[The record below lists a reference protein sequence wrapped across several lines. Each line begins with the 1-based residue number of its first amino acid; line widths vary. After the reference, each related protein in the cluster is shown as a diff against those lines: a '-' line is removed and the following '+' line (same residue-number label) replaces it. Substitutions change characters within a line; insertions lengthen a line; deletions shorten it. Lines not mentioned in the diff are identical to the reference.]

1 MGTGR
6 GPLPADL
13 TTELQ
18 IELDALARLEGED
31 GVAPDYVRFCGH
43 VARAQAA
50 ARAAIRAAAPP
61 ATSSAA
67 RRLPRNAIPLDG
79 RQLLD
84 LLHALESDAAGAEPP
99 DRQLRLLGAAAEHDP
114 DLLTRLAAAVLD
126 DDAAALEVL
135 ARHLDVPS
143 GALHLVGRLLA
154 APLVAEARHRRGPVP
169 ELDARSLD
177 GAEAGRCPTCGS
189 APALAVLC
197 RDDGRRRL
205 VCGLCGENWLAPRLM
220 CVACGARDQARL
232 GVLSVHADDAR
243 WVETCDV
250 CRRYLKTVDERRLPE
265 DHLLVPRAEDVASLS
280 LDIMADEAG
289 YVRSDCCLSPF
300 HETRTP

>member
-50 ARAAIRAAAPP
+50 TRAAIRAVSPP

-67 RRLPRNAIPLDG
+67 RRLQRDAIPLG
-79 RQLLD
+79 ERQLLD
-84 LLHALESDAAGAEPP
+84 LLRALE
-99 DRQLRLLGAAAEHDP
+99 GAAAATEPSD
-114 DLLTRLAAAVLD
+114 DLRRLGTAAERDADVLTRLTAAVLD
-126 DDAAALEVL
+126 DDAAALAAL
-135 ARHLDVPS
+135 ARQLAVPP
-143 GALHLVGRLLA
+143 GALRLVGRLLV
-154 APLVAEARHRRGPVP
+154 APFVAEARQHRGPVP
-169 ELDARSLD
+169 ELDARTLD
-177 GAEAGRCPTCGS
+177 TVDAGHCPACGS
-189 APALAVLC
+189 APALGVLC

-205 VCGLCGENWLAPRLM
+205 VCGLCGETWIGPRLM
-220 CVACGARDQARL
+220 CVACGSRDQSRL
-232 GVLSVHADDAR
+232 GVLSVHTDDPR

-250 CRRYLKTVDERRLPE
+250 CGRYLKTVDERRLPE
-265 DHLLVPRAEDVASLS
+265 DHLLVPRAEDAGSLA
-280 LDIMADEAG
+280 LDLMAEEAG
-289 YVRSDCCLSPF
+289 YVRPDHSHSPLL
-300 HETRTP
+300 EMTA